1 MGNGESVS
9 TARVNPRA
17 LNTCVTNRNYELL
30 VGKNP
35 CRPGDPNCVSMA
47 LYADAQ
53 CTQSKKEALVFPV
66 NFCDGSCTFED
77 GLCVNE
83 GLDENKNG

>member
-1 MGNGESVS
+1 
-9 TARVNPRA
+9 
-17 LNTCVTNRNYELL
+17 
-30 VGKNP
+30 
-35 CRPGDPNCVSMA
+35 MA